1 MVKVE
6 IELSELQIQ
15 MLINCIDGAIDVK
28 HMPVKD
34 VEIVKEI
41 RRQLSKYL

>member
-6 IELSELQIQ
+6 IELSKLQIQ
-15 MLINCIDGAIDVK
+15 MFINCIDGAIDVK

-34 VEIVKEI
+34 VEIAKEV
-41 RRQLSKYL
+41 RKQLSKYL